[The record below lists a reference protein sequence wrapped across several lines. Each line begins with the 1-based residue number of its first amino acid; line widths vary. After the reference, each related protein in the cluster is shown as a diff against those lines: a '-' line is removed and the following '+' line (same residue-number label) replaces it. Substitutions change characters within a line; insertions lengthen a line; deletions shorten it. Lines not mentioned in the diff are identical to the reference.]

1 VSKPD
6 IVMKKD
12 IYICQKHYSKCYY
25 QSLALCN

>member
-1 VSKPD
+1 
-6 IVMKKD
+6 MKKD